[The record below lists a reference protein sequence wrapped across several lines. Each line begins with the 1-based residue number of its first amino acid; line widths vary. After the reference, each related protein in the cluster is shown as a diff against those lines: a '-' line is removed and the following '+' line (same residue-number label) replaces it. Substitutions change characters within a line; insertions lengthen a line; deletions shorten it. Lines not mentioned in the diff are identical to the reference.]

1 VGRFLRNRRNRTK
14 DEMSLE
20 YKILERQYMNLHK
33 KYAAALDFIDEVNMN
48 SIDYVIVQKAK
59 KVLTELKDID

>member
-1 VGRFLRNRRNRTK
+1 
-14 DEMSLE
+14 MSLE
-20 YKILERQYMNLHK
+20 YKILERQYMNLYK

>member
-1 VGRFLRNRRNRTK
+1 
-14 DEMSLE
+14 MSLE

-33 KYAAALDFIDEVNMN
+33 KYAAAHDFIEEVQLN

>member
-1 VGRFLRNRRNRTK
+1 MN
-14 DEMSLE
+14 LE

-33 KYAAALDFIDEVNMN
+33 KYAAAIDFIDEVNMN

-59 KVLTELKDID
+59 QVLTELKDID